1 MKKLKNE
8 WMNPLSKQEAQLL
21 KQSIME
27 DVEFVSVLP
36 KEEKKNVYRIP
47 TIIGSLAMCLLLFVW
62 FVPKDVAV
70 VSIDVNP
77 AIEFKVNTKD
87 RVTGVILHN
96 EQAKEV
102 VGDMDLYSVDIEV
115 AIHAVIGKMFQQGY
129 LTSTKNSMLLTVQS
143 DDEEYRKYLKD
154 MLVRDIETSYQMYE
168 TPIAL
173 LSQELSMRSDYQ
185 SVAKQ
190 YNISEGKASLIM
202 ELVDSNEN
210 YRVENFV
217 KMSIQDI
224 QMLVNYKDISYQ
236 TITAQGVQSHERYI
250 TIEELKNIVR
260 NHANAVII
268 DFEYEMDCD
277 DNRLVYEVSFTD
289 GVAEY
294 EYEVN
299 AISGEIIDFEVDL
312 DD

>member
-87 RVTGVILHN
+87 RVTDVILHN

-173 LSQELSMRSDYQ
+173 LSQELNMRSDYQ